1 MPPSGRVV
9 QGVNDALNVV
19 RIAERQFVPVDSRK
33 STYKGEV
40 TTYELVQL
48 LLTDEPAEDA
58 VEVDFVLG
66 QLNVYRHV
74 GLGLLMEEPV
84 VTMSLDMTQLGTEG
98 LALHMLKFN
107 TLLLKTRE
115 HHIVTVLNLLDFH
128 NR

>member
-48 LLTDEPAEDA
+48 LLTDEPAQLA
-58 VEVDFVLG
+58 IKLGFVSGKLD
-66 QLNVYRHV
+66 VYNHM

-84 VTMSLDMTQLGTEG
+84 VTMPLYMPQLSPEG
-98 LALHMLKFN
+98 LALHMPRFN
-107 TLLLKTRE
+107 TLLLQTRE
-115 HHIVTVLNLLDFH
+115 QYQITLFNLLDFH